1 MSKNIQNRLLENRNV
16 LITGG
21 SQGFGLS
28 LAKFLFNHG
37 ANIAVCGRS
46 KENLKIVKN
55 ELSKIKNR
63 NQIVEVVVADI
74 TKPKEV
80 KELENQITSSM
91 GFIEILI
98 NNAGKIGPIGNFL
111 ENDLKNWQHTFET
124 NVFGSAC
131 VIQKFLPSM
140 LENQRGRI
148 IQLSGGGASNPLR
161 GMTSYAASKSAI
173 VRFIET
179 LALEYANTGVY
190 FNSIAPGMLKTQL
203 LNEMLK
209 AGPEKVGSTL
219 FDKASLKDKELSDST
234 RIACELV
241 LFLCLDES
249 KGITGK
255 LISAEWDNWQLW
267 PNYLK
272 DLLGSDVYTIRRVVG
287 KDRNFD
293 WGDN

>member
-1 MSKNIQNRLLENRNV
+1 
-16 LITGG
+16 
-21 SQGFGLS
+21 
-28 LAKFLFNHG
+28 
-37 ANIAVCGRS
+37 
-46 KENLKIVKN
+46 
-55 ELSKIKNR
+55 
-63 NQIVEVVVADI
+63 
-74 TKPKEV
+74 
-80 KELENQITSSM
+80 
-91 GFIEILI
+91 
-98 NNAGKIGPIGNFL
+98 
-111 ENDLKNWQHTFET
+111 
-124 NVFGSAC
+124 
-131 VIQKFLPSM
+131 
-140 LENQRGRI
+140 
-148 IQLSGGGASNPLR
+148 
-161 GMTSYAASKSAI
+161 
-173 VRFIET
+173 
-179 LALEYANTGVY
+179 
-190 FNSIAPGMLKTQL
+190 
-203 LNEMLK
+203 MLK